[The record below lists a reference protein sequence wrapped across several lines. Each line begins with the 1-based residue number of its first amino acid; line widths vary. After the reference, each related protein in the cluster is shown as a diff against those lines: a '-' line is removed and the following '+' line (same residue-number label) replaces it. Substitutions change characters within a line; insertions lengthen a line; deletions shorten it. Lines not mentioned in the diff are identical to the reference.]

1 MKRVFLDASVLV
13 EACLLQSAKFAEADA
28 LIKRPNVTSAHAL
41 AEAYATLSGDKR
53 LGIRPQDASVMVEG
67 CAAKLTVGELTSAAL
82 RQLMLSAPAR
92 GITGGLF
99 YDAIHAEV
107 ARRSDCAAIRTL
119 NVSHFR
125 HVAPDLEVLPL

>member
-1 MKRVFLDASVLV
+1 MKRVFLDTSVLV
-13 EACLLQSAKFAEADA
+13 EGCLLQSAKFAEADA
-28 LIKRPNVTSAHAL
+28 LIKRPNATSAYAL

-53 LGIRPQDASVMVEG
+53 LGIRSHDAAVMVEE
-67 CAAKLTVGELTSAAL
+67 CAAKLVVGELNARAL
-82 RQLMLSAPAR
+82 RGLMASAPAR

-107 ARRSDCAAIRTL
+107 ARNMGCTVIRTL
-119 NVSHFR
+119 NASHIR